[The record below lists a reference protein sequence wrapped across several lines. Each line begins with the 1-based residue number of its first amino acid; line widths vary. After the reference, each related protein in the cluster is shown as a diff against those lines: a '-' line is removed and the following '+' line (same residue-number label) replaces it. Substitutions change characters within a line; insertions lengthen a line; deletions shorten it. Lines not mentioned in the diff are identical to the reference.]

1 MTFKRLYVALVL
13 IAIGAVLAACNNNP
27 GATAVPATAGATTT
41 TGGSDATATQQPNAG
56 TPVAE
61 TTVAPDV
68 LVKYQKSGGLAGVL
82 TVLTV
87 KKDGET
93 VRTDRA
99 STIKQG
105 KLTGDELNLVNQQLN
120 AVRKL
125 TNLQASY
132 DQGGV
137 ADDIYQT
144 VIFDQNGTT
153 LSVTVA
159 QVGSKG
165 TAPPDLQAL
174 IGTLDGL
181 LTNK

>member
-1 MTFKRLYVALVL
+1 MTFKRLYVAFVL
-13 IAIGAVLAACNNNP
+13 MALGAVLAACNNNS
-27 GATAVPATAGATTT
+27 GATTVPAVT
-41 TGGSDATATQQPNAG
+41 AGEATATQQPDAG

-68 LVKYQKSGGLAGVL
+68 LVKYQKSGGLAGIL

-99 STIKQG
+99 QTIKQG
-105 KLTGDELNLVNQQLN
+105 KLTDDELNLVNQQLN

-181 LTNK
+181 LSNK